1 MIRIRFEIHDE
12 KKKKNI
18 CLFWNRMK
26 LIFAHQYSLF
36 TLNLINA
43 LFN

>member
-1 MIRIRFEIHDE
+1 MIRIQFEIYDE

-26 LIFAHQYSLF
+26 LIFVHQYSFVYLKSNQCF
-36 TLNLINA
+36 V
-43 LFN
+43 